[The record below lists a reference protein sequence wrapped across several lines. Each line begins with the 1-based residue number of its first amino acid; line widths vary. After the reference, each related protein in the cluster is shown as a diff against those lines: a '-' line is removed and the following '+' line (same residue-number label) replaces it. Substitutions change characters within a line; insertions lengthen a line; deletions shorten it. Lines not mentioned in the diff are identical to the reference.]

1 MQKWGEGRIGDID
14 DTNHSYTIIDTGNLY
29 DTVID
34 ADDQRKIKKKTE
46 NKRGTGK
53 M

>member
-46 NKRGTGK
+46 KRGTGK